1 VVDFGF
7 QGEYLML
14 RDRNLI
20 PLSHQ
25 HQHALALCVQIDR
38 AVQAVAA
45 DLDGLQAQA
54 RTMFNL
60 EIRWHFAAEE
70 KVLFPEAAAF
80 PELQPLVKELLSQ
93 HATLR
98 EYFARAEHRELNSDT
113 LREFAQLLSAH
124 IRKEER
130 QLFEACQKLF
140 SPEKLAAVGNA
151 LDGVLHRSL

>member
-1 VVDFGF
+1 
-7 QGEYLML
+7 ML

-38 AVQAVAA
+38 SLQAGTA
-45 DLDGLQAQA
+45 DVEALQAQI

-70 KVLFPEAAAF
+70 QALFPAAADF
-80 PELQPLVKELLSQ
+80 AELKPLVNQLLSE
-93 HATLR
+93 HALLCK
-98 EYFARAEHRELNSDT
+98 YFARAQARNLDGDG
-113 LREFAQLLSAH
+113 LREFARLLSTH

-130 QLFEACQKLF
+130 ELFEGCQRLF
-140 SPEKLAAVGNA
+140 SPEKLSAVGAA
-151 LDGVLHRSL
+151 LHAALESNSA